1 MVYQAFRSRY
11 PHSVPVSARAEIAFI
26 LDSPSWRVPAA
37 PVRSSFAEAFAD
49 VKRLRASGWV
59 AAVRSLSFNNSTTI

>member
-1 MVYQAFRSRY
+1 MIYQAFRSRY
-11 PHSVPVSARAEIAFI
+11 SHSVPVSSRAEISFI
-26 LDSPSWRVPAA
+26 ADSPSWRVPAA